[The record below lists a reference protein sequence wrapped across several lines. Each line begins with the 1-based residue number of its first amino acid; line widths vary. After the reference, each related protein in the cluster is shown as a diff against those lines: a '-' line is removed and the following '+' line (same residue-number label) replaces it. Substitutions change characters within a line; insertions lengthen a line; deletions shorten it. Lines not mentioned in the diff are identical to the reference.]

1 MNIAGFELCTPAALY
16 LLLNAVYLILSFFI
30 HIKTISMCF
39 LGFAGR
45 GCNIATSVSSLFGL
59 GVETGF
65 VVLWVWL
72 LNFLCKKGLTV
83 VSWVLVLLPFMYLV
97 AIADVRSY

>member
-1 MNIAGFELCTPAALY
+1 MKVAGFELCTPAALY

-30 HIKTISMCF
+30 HVKTITVCF
-39 LGFAGR
+39 LGMAGR
-45 GCNIATSVSSLFGL
+45 GCNVTNSVSSLFGL

-65 VVLWVWL
+65 VMLWVWL
-72 LNFLCKKGLTV
+72 LNFLCRKGFQV
-83 VSWVLVLLPFMYLV
+83 VSWILVLLPFVYLV